1 MTGVRLDGVVAG
13 YRGRPVIGPID
24 TELAPGVHVLLG
36 RNGAG
41 KTTLMRVLAG
51 ILPPLAGRVLLGGTD
66 LATHREAKRAIGVL
80 THRAALSPQLSVR
93 DNLEF
98 WARVQGLDRA
108 LHTERIRDAAARFD
122 IEGLLGRRTARL
134 SRGQLQRADLA
145 RLTLTDPDVLLLD
158 EPMTGL
164 DPVSA
169 EHTRALVRSW
179 GAHKTVLYSTH
190 SVPEAMTLASHLL
203 VLKGG
208 ALHGLPAAGEAE
220 QAASPSAY
228 DLRTSRG
235 GGAWERAELGQ
246 GTTIGEHIAGLVAGG
261 VEVTD
266 VRPVSEGR
274 VSVDTVSA
282 GVADITEPGTE
293 TVTRTAI
300 ETAIHQLLDD
310 SS

>member
-1 MTGVRLDGVVAG
+1 MTGVRLEGVVAG
-13 YRGRPVIGPID
+13 YRERPVLGPID

-51 ILPPLAGRVLLGGTD
+51 ILPPLAGRVLLGGAD
-66 LATHREAKRAIGVL
+66 LAAHREAKRAIGVL

-98 WARVQGLDRA
+98 WARVQGLDGARRA
-108 LHTERIRDAAARFD
+108 ARIREAAGRFD
-122 IEGLLGRRTARL
+122 IERLLDRRTARL

-145 RLTLTDPDVLLLD
+145 RLTLTDPHVLLLD

-179 GAHKTVLYSTH
+179 GADKTVLYSTH
-190 SVPEAMTLASHLL
+190 SVPEAMTLTSQLL

-208 ALHGLPAAGEAE
+208 TLTGLPVPGAPERA
-220 QAASPSAY
+220 QSPSAY

-235 GGAWERAELGQ
+235 DGGWERAEPGQ
-246 GTTIGEHIAGLVAGG
+246 DTTIGEHIAGLVAAG

-266 VRPVSEGR
+266 VRPASVSTGRTAEGE
-274 VSVDTVSA
+274 
-282 GVADITEPGTE
+282 ADATGTG
-293 TVTRTAI
+293 TRTSAL
-300 ETAIHQLLDD
+300 EATIHQLLDD

>member
-1 MTGVRLDGVVAG
+1 MTGVRIEGVVAG

-24 TELAPGVHVLLG
+24 TELAAGVHVLLG

-66 LATHREAKRAIGVL
+66 LAAHREAKRAVGVL

-98 WARVQGLDRA
+98 WARVQGLDRERRTA
-108 LHTERIRDAAARFD
+108 RIRDAAGRFD
-122 IEGLLGRRTARL
+122 IEGLLDRRTARL
-134 SRGQLQRADLA
+134 SRGQRQRADLA

-169 EHTRALVRSW
+169 EHTRALIRSW

-190 SVPEAMTLASHLL
+190 SVPEAMTLASQLL
-203 VLKGG
+203 ILKGG
-208 ALHGLPAAGEAE
+208 ALTGLPVPVAQAPER
-220 QAASPSAY
+220 AASPSAY
-228 DLRTSRG
+228 DLRTSCG
-235 GGAWERAELGQ
+235 GGVWERAELGQ
-246 GTTIGEHIAGLVAGG
+246 DTTIGAHIAGLVAKG

-266 VRPVSEGR
+266 VRPV
-274 VSVDTVSA
+274 A
-282 GVADITEPGTE
+282 
-293 TVTRTAI
+293 VTATGATRAVT
-300 ETAIHQLLDD
+300 ETAIHQLLDE

>member
-1 MTGVRLDGVVAG
+1 MRGIRLEGVVAG
-13 YRGRPVIGPID
+13 YRARPVIGPID
-24 TELAPGVHVLLG
+24 AGLGPGVHVLLG
-36 RNGAG
+36 RNGTG

-51 ILPPLAGRVLLGGTD
+51 ILPPLAGRVLLDGTD
-66 LATHREAKRAIGVL
+66 LAAHHEAKRAIGLL

-108 LHTERIRDAAARFD
+108 RRPARIREAAGRFD
-122 IEGLLGRRTARL
+122 IEGLLDRRTARL

-145 RLTLTDPDVLLLD
+145 RLTLTDPHVLLLD

-179 GAHKTVLYSTH
+179 GTHKTVLCSTH
-190 SVPEAMTLASHLL
+190 SVPEAMTLASRLL
-203 VLKGG
+203 ILKGG
-208 ALHGLPAAGEAE
+208 ALTELPVATAPERTGT
-220 QAASPSAY
+220 PSAY

-235 GGAWERAELGQ
+235 GGAWERAEPGQ
-246 GTTIGEHIAGLVAGG
+246 DTTIGEHIAGLVARG

-266 VRPVSEGR
+266 VRPVCARTG
-274 VSVDTVSA
+274 DTTQA
-282 GVADITEPGTE
+282 GAE
-293 TVTRTAI
+293 TAARTTA
-300 ETAIHQLLDD
+300 ETAIHELLDD

>member
-13 YRGRPVIGPID
+13 YRKRPVLGPID
-24 TELAPGVHVLLG
+24 TELTPGVHVLLG

-51 ILPPLAGRVLLGGTD
+51 ILPPLAGRVFLGGAD
-66 LATHREAKRAIGVL
+66 LAAHREAKRAIGVL

-98 WARVQGLDRA
+98 WARVQGLDGARRVA
-108 LHTERIRDAAARFD
+108 RIREAAGRFD
-122 IEGLLGRRTARL
+122 IERLLERRTARL

-145 RLTLTDPDVLLLD
+145 RLTLTDPHVLLLD

-169 EHTRALVRSW
+169 GHTRALVRSW
-179 GAHKTVLYSTH
+179 GADKTVLYSTH
-190 SVPEAMTLASHLL
+190 SVPEALTLASQLL
-203 VLKGG
+203 ILKGG
-208 ALHGLPAAGEAE
+208 ALTALPVTGAPERTE
-220 QAASPSAY
+220 SPCAY

-235 GGAWERAELGQ
+235 GGGGGGGGGWERAELGQ
-246 GTTIGEHIAGLVAGG
+246 GTTIGEHIAGLVADG
-261 VEVTD
+261 VAVTD
-266 VRPVSEGR
+266 VRPASTGTTGTAEAETDG
-274 VSVDTVSA
+274 TGTGTWSA
-282 GVADITEPGTE
+282 AM
-293 TVTRTAI
+293 
-300 ETAIHQLLDD
+300 ETALHQLLDD